1 MVSWPELG
9 TRVTVRYRR
18 RPGSIPPLTD
28 AVGHL
33 LAVDP
38 VVRVRT
44 KTGAVV
50 ECAPADVVALR
61 TLTDAPVR
69 TSEIRALEHA
79 AAAAWP
85 GAEQDGWTA
94 GCSGPRRMPN

>member
-18 RPGSIPPLTD
+18 PAGSVPPLTD

-33 LAVDP
+33 LGIGP
-38 VVRVRT
+38 VVRVQT

-50 ECAPADVVALR
+50 QFAPEDVVAVR
-61 TLTDAPVR
+61 APTDAPVR
-69 TSEIRALEHA
+69 NTGNR
-79 AAAAWP
+79 
-85 GAEQDGWTA
+85 
-94 GCSGPRRMPN
+94 